1 MLLAL
6 FRKRSARSV
15 APVKVP
21 MLVEYSEKLKS
32 IRGAPLWKM
41 TSTFEQLCAAIQNY
55 INSYAVLC
63 LEQNICKVSSPV
75 KVQNA
80 TPRNYNL

>member
-1 MLLAL
+1 M

-32 IRGAPLWKM
+32 RGAPLSKM
-41 TSTFEQLCAAIQNY
+41 TSAFEQLCAAIQNY